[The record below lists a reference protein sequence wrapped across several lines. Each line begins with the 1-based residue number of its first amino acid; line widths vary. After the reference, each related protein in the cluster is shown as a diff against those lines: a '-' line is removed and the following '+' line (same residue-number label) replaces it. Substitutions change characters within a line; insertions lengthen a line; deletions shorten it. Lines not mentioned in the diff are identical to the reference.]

1 MKELQTLLI
10 TAILSLI
17 IFSACQNDEEALQNN
32 IGYLNIEVGT
42 DKSTITKADEET
54 YNPKQIAIQIIN
66 EAGTVVKETDDY
78 TSWTEAIAL
87 TPGKYKIAASS
98 AGFDGKTAAWDKP
111 YYAGLDSVTIEKEK
125 STSKTI
131 TCKLANVLVT
141 VEFDEEF
148 KKAFKSATVIVKDTT
163 NASNKVTFKMGETSE
178 TGKAYFPV
186 TGLFADLSVTNQK
199 NDIHSKIDTV
209 KEVKAQENV
218 ILRYKLAATGSTNIN
233 ITLDGSIKT
242 YTYTIGVPV
251 TATTTIVASGANA
264 WSSFAYLDAEIPSFV
279 GIFDQS
285 KLRFEY
291 KTATA
296 PGWTK
301 IEKEMTVVEKDKK
314 FSTMISGLTPNTN
327 YQYRI
332 VYDNGSEEGIT
343 SDVVNFTTETKV
355 QLPNSNFNDWWRKEE
370 KDKSPWYAIASGDAT
385 SFDSEGMLF
394 SFWDSGNGGTAPLM
408 GANPTSPGKETEE
421 VHTPSE
427 QSAKLQSQFVGF
439 LSLGKFAAGNIFTGH
454 FCSANTSTYQARI
467 NFGQPFTSR
476 PTKLTGWYK
485 YNRGT
490 NIDYPKNGN
499 EYKTLLQQAG
509 GDLCGIYIALVDNEG
524 FEFEGHRYAYEIN
537 GDLSGDDPAHF
548 KYKSAIDFSENNKN
562 IIAYGTISDE
572 EAKGTG
578 EWQEFTINL
587 KYRDLTRQPKY
598 IIVVASASKYG
609 DYFTGST
616 SSIMYVDDFELIY
629 GDTPTTQE

>member
-1 MKELQTLLI
+1 MKKRYNFL
-10 TAILSLI
+10 AILAI
-17 IFSACQNDEEALQNN
+17 IITLGSCQSNDLGLDPV
-32 IGYLNIEVGT
+32 GYLNLKVGT

-54 YNPKQIAIQIIN
+54 YNPKQIAVQIIN
-66 EAGTVVKETDDY
+66 EAGTVVKQTDDY
-78 TSWTEAIAL
+78 TTWTEAIAL

-163 NASNKVTFKMGETSE
+163 NASNKATFKMGETSE

-199 NDIHSKIDTV
+199 NNVHSKIDTV

-296 PGWTK
+296 LGWTK
-301 IEKEMTVVEKDKK
+301 IEEEMTVVEKDKK

-332 VYDNGSEEGIT
+332 VYDNGSEEGIV
-343 SDVVNFTTETKV
+343 SDIVDFTTEI
-355 QLPNSNFNDWWRKEE
+355 QQALPNGNFDDWY
-370 KDKSPWYAIASGDAT
+370 KSGKTWYAVSENDYNVSG
-385 SFDSEGMLF
+385 
-394 SFWDSGNGGTAPLM
+394 SFWDSSNPGTTT
-408 GANPTSPGKETEE
+408 GAGALVNKNPTQGNSTT
-421 VHTPSE
+421 VHTSGG
-427 QSAKLQSQFVGF
+427 QSAELKSQYASAFGI
-439 LSLGKFAAGNIFTGH
+439 GKFAAASLYTGK
-454 FCSANTSTYQARI
+454 FNSLVGTNGAKI
-467 NFGQPFTSR
+467 DFGQEFVSR
-476 PTKLTGWYK
+476 PTALHGWFHYTSGK
-485 YNRGT
+485 
-490 NIDYPKNGN
+490 IDYRGSNTPEGLGEKGSD
-499 EYKTLLQQAG
+499 
-509 GDLCGIYIALVDNEG
+509 DLCSIYIALSKKQKQVDNTNTG
-524 FEFEGHRYAYEIN
+524 TFL
-537 GDLSGDDPAHF
+537 DL
-548 KYKSAIDFSENNKN
+548 ENDTD
-562 IIAYGTISDE
+562 IIAYGRLADS
-572 EAKGTG
+572 EAVNTNGWK
-578 EWQEFTINL
+578 EFTL
-587 KYRDLTRQPKY
+587 DFKYKTLEPLDTYYL
-598 IIVVASASKYG
+598 IIVFSASKYG

-616 SSIMYVDDFELIY
+616 NSVMYVDDLELVY
-629 GDTPTTQE
+629 GDEPVLVE

>member
-1 MKELQTLLI
+1 MKKLYNYLVF
-10 TAILSLI
+10 AVILAFGS
-17 IFSACQNDEEALQNN
+17 CQSDEDLGLDAV
-32 IGYLNIEVGT
+32 GYLNLEVGT

-199 NDIHSKIDTV
+199 NDVHSKIDTV

-285 KLRFEY
+285 KLAFEY
-291 KTATA
+291 KTAVA

-301 IEKEMTVVEKDKK
+301 VEEEITVVEKDKK
-314 FSTMISGLTPNTN
+314 FSTMISGLTPGTN

-332 VYDNGSEEGIT
+332 VYDNGSEEGIV
-343 SDVVNFTTETKV
+343 SDIVDFTTEI
-355 QLPNSNFNDWWRKEE
+355 QQALPNGNFDDWY
-370 KDKSPWYAIASGDAT
+370 KSGKTWYAVSENDYNVSG
-385 SFDSEGMLF
+385 
-394 SFWDSGNGGTAPLM
+394 SFWDSSNPGTTT
-408 GANPTSPGKETEE
+408 GAGALVNKNPTQGNATT
-421 VHTPSE
+421 VHTSGG
-427 QSAKLQSQFVGF
+427 QSAELKSQYASAFGI
-439 LSLGKFAAGNIFTGH
+439 GKFAAASLYTGK
-454 FCSANTSTYQARI
+454 FNSLVGTNGAKI
-467 NFGQPFTSR
+467 DFGQEFVSR
-476 PTKLTGWYK
+476 PTALHGWFHYTSGK
-485 YNRGT
+485 
-490 NIDYPKNGN
+490 IDYRGGN
-499 EYKTLLQQAG
+499 TPEGLGEKG
-509 GDLCGIYIALVDNEG
+509 SDDLCSIYIALSKEQKQVDNTNTET
-524 FEFEGHRYAYEIN
+524 FL
-537 GDLSGDDPAHF
+537 DL
-548 KYKSAIDFSENNKN
+548 ENDTD
-562 IIAYGTISDE
+562 IIAYGRLADS
-572 EAKGTG
+572 EAVNTNGWK
-578 EWQEFTINL
+578 EFTL
-587 KYRDLTRQPKY
+587 DFKYKTLEPLDTYYL
-598 IIVVASASKYG
+598 IIVFSASKYG

-616 SSIMYVDDFELIY
+616 NSVMYVDDLELVY
-629 GDTPTTQE
+629 GDEPVLVE

>member
-1 MKELQTLLI
+1 MKKLYNYLVFA
-10 TAILSLI
+10 AILAFGS
-17 IFSACQNDEEALQNN
+17 CQSDDDLGLDAV
-32 IGYLNIEVGT
+32 GYLNLEVGT

-199 NDIHSKIDTV
+199 NDVHSKIDTV

-242 YTYTIGVPV
+242 YTYTIGVPI

-264 WSSFAYLDAEIPSFV
+264 WSSFAYLDAEIPSFI

-285 KLRFEY
+285 KLAFEY
-291 KTATA
+291 KTAVA

-301 IEKEMTVVEKDKK
+301 VEEEMTVVEKDKK
-314 FSTMISGLTPNTN
+314 FSTMISGLTPGTN

-332 VYDNGSEEGIT
+332 VYDNGSEEGIV
-343 SDVVNFTTETKV
+343 SDIVDFTTEI
-355 QLPNSNFNDWWRKEE
+355 QQALPNGNFDDWY
-370 KDKSPWYAIASGDAT
+370 KSGKTWYAVSENDYNVSG
-385 SFDSEGMLF
+385 
-394 SFWDSGNGGTAPLM
+394 SFWDSSNPGTTT
-408 GANPTSPGKETEE
+408 GAGALVNKNPTQGNSTT
-421 VHTPSE
+421 VHTSGG
-427 QSAKLQSQFVGF
+427 QSAELKSQYASAFGI
-439 LSLGKFAAGNIFTGH
+439 GKFAAASLYTGK
-454 FCSANTSTYQARI
+454 FNSLVGTNGAKI
-467 NFGQPFTSR
+467 DFGQEFVSR
-476 PTKLTGWYK
+476 PTALHGWFHYTSGK
-485 YNRGT
+485 
-490 NIDYPKNGN
+490 IDYRGSNTPEGLGEKGSD
-499 EYKTLLQQAG
+499 
-509 GDLCGIYIALVDNEG
+509 DLCSIYIALSKKQKQVDNTNTG
-524 FEFEGHRYAYEIN
+524 TFL
-537 GDLSGDDPAHF
+537 DL
-548 KYKSAIDFSENNKN
+548 ENDTD
-562 IIAYGTISDE
+562 IIAYGRLADS
-572 EAKGTG
+572 EAVNTNGWK
-578 EWQEFTINL
+578 EFTL
-587 KYRDLTRQPKY
+587 DFKYKTLEPLDTYYL
-598 IIVVASASKYG
+598 IIVFSASKYG

-616 SSIMYVDDFELIY
+616 NSVMYVDDLELVY
-629 GDTPTTQE
+629 GDEPVLVE

>member
-1 MKELQTLLI
+1 MKKRYNFL
-10 TAILSLI
+10 AILAI
-17 IFSACQNDEEALQNN
+17 IITLGSCQSNDLGLDPV
-32 IGYLNIEVGT
+32 GYLNLKVGT

-54 YNPKQIAIQIIN
+54 YNPKQIAVQIIN
-66 EAGTVVKETDDY
+66 EAGTVVKQTDDY
-78 TSWTEAIAL
+78 TTWTEAIAL

-199 NDIHSKIDTV
+199 NDVHSKIDTV

-285 KLRFEY
+285 KLAFEY
-291 KTATA
+291 KTAVA

-301 IEKEMTVVEKDKK
+301 VEEEMTVVEKDKK
-314 FSTMISGLTPNTN
+314 FSTMISGLTPSTN

-332 VYDNGSEEGIT
+332 VYDNGSEEGIV
-343 SDVVNFTTETKV
+343 SDIVDFTTEI
-355 QLPNSNFNDWWRKEE
+355 QQSLPNGNFDDWY
-370 KDKSPWYAIASGDAT
+370 KSGKTWYAVSENDYNVSG
-385 SFDSEGMLF
+385 
-394 SFWDSGNGGTAPLM
+394 SFWDSSNPGTTT
-408 GANPTSPGKETEE
+408 GAGALVNKNPTQGNSTT
-421 VHTPSE
+421 VHTSGG
-427 QSAKLQSQFVGF
+427 QSAELKSQYASAFGI
-439 LSLGKFAAGNIFTGH
+439 GKFAAASLYTGK
-454 FCSANTSTYQARI
+454 FNSLVGTNGAKI
-467 NFGQPFTSR
+467 DFGQEFVSR
-476 PTKLTGWYK
+476 PTALHGWFHYTSGK
-485 YNRGT
+485 
-490 NIDYPKNGN
+490 IDYRGSNTPEGLGEKGSD
-499 EYKTLLQQAG
+499 
-509 GDLCGIYIALVDNEG
+509 DLCSIYIALSKKQKQVDNTNTG
-524 FEFEGHRYAYEIN
+524 TFL
-537 GDLSGDDPAHF
+537 DL
-548 KYKSAIDFSENNKN
+548 ENDTD
-562 IIAYGTISDE
+562 IIAYGRLADS
-572 EAKGTG
+572 EAVNTNGWK
-578 EWQEFTINL
+578 EFTL
-587 KYRDLTRQPKY
+587 DFKYKTLEPLDTYYL
-598 IIVVASASKYG
+598 IIVFSASKYG

-616 SSIMYVDDFELIY
+616 NSVMYVDDLELVY
-629 GDTPTTQE
+629 GDEPVLVE

>member
-1 MKELQTLLI
+1 MKKLYNYLVFA
-10 TAILSLI
+10 AILAFGS
-17 IFSACQNDEEALQNN
+17 CQSDDDLGLDAV
-32 IGYLNIEVGT
+32 GYLNLEVGT

-199 NDIHSKIDTV
+199 NDVHSKIDTV

-285 KLRFEY
+285 KLAFEY
-291 KTATA
+291 KTAVA

-301 IEKEMTVVEKDKK
+301 VEEEITVVEKDKK
-314 FSTMISGLTPNTN
+314 FSTMISGLTPGTN

-332 VYDNGSEEGIT
+332 VYDNGSEEGIV
-343 SDVVNFTTETKV
+343 SDIVDFTTEI
-355 QLPNSNFNDWWRKEE
+355 QQALPNGNFDDWY
-370 KDKSPWYAIASGDAT
+370 KSGKTWYAVSENDYNVSG
-385 SFDSEGMLF
+385 
-394 SFWDSGNGGTAPLM
+394 SFWDSSNPGTTT
-408 GANPTSPGKETEE
+408 GAGALVNKNPTQGNSTT
-421 VHTPSE
+421 VHTSGG
-427 QSAKLQSQFVGF
+427 QSAELKSQYASAFGI
-439 LSLGKFAAGNIFTGH
+439 GKFAAASLYTGK
-454 FCSANTSTYQARI
+454 FNSLVGTNGAKI
-467 NFGQPFTSR
+467 DFGQEFVSR
-476 PTKLTGWYK
+476 PTALHGWFHYTSGK
-485 YNRGT
+485 
-490 NIDYPKNGN
+490 IDYRGSNTPEGLGEKGSD
-499 EYKTLLQQAG
+499 
-509 GDLCGIYIALVDNEG
+509 DLCSIYIALSKKQKQVDNTNTG
-524 FEFEGHRYAYEIN
+524 TFL
-537 GDLSGDDPAHF
+537 DL
-548 KYKSAIDFSENNKN
+548 ENDTD
-562 IIAYGTISDE
+562 IIAYGRLADS
-572 EAKGTG
+572 EAVNTNGWK
-578 EWQEFTINL
+578 EFTL
-587 KYRDLTRQPKY
+587 DFKYKTLEPLDTYYL
-598 IIVVASASKYG
+598 IIVFSASKYG

-616 SSIMYVDDFELIY
+616 NSVMYVDDLELVY
-629 GDTPTTQE
+629 GDEPVLVE